1 MKIVNVMPLFPST
14 TIVGNLD
21 LDHDKITKRIAKEFL
36 REGNWHDE
44 DPFNKT
50 QPYLHKDPKYKKL
63 SDELLLFVNHVCSD
77 VLSFENVNPEISL
90 MWGTATPKK
99 GSVHRHYHPNSIL
112 SGVYYPQN
120 IEYTPIRF
128 FSPHRPTILPKIV
141 SKNVYSSETM
151 EYQPQQGDVVLFRSD
166 LDHDVPIN
174 TFNDTRYSVAFN
186 IFFRGEMGHEETLS
200 NVTL

>member
-1 MKIVNVMPLFPST
+1 MQILNVMPLFPRT
-14 TIVGNLD
+14 TIVGKLD
-21 LDHDKITKRIAKEFL
+21 LDHEKMTKRIAKEFT

-50 QPYLHKDPKYKKL
+50 QPYLYKDPKYKKL
-63 SDELLLFVNHVCSD
+63 SDEILNFVGYVCED
-77 VLSFENVNPEISL
+77 VFSYENANPEISL
-90 MWGTATPKK
+90 MWGTATPKG

-120 IEYTPIRF
+120 IEYTEIRF
-128 FSPHRPTILPKIV
+128 YSPHRPTILPKIRY
-141 SKNVYSSETM
+141 KNVYSSVSM
-151 EYQPQQGDVVLFRSD
+151 EYKPQQGDVVLFPSD

-174 TFNDTRYSVAFN
+174 TSDEVRYSVAFN